1 MGEHKGK
8 GPFGCPLSRCGD
20 NIEMY
25 LKEMEC
31 DHADWINLAEG
42 RCKWRVLANAAMDF
56 QSFIDCLKKH

>member
-42 RCKWRVLANAAMDF
+42 RCKWRVLANAAMGF
-56 QSFIDCLKKH
+56 R